1 MNYTV
6 DLPFP
11 ENSILKIVTLTE
23 HLLFIFT
30 KHTTEAEYNDGFNQ
44 QTLFHF
50 FHQTPIRW
58 PEKETQPMKVRECLS
73 KSIADKAAWV

>member
-50 FHQTPIRW
+50 FHQTPIR
-58 PEKETQPMKVRECLS
+58 
-73 KSIADKAAWV
+73 